1 MYKGNSIVT
10 DIHFIH
16 FELSFQTKA
25 HHLNVYLCYVRK
37 VQHWSWI
44 RDQKTNVTNIFR
56 QMLKSYTTHV
66 SVQIPV
72 NF

>member
-37 VQHWSWI
+37 VQPKVI
-44 RDQKTNVTNIFR
+44 Y
-56 QMLKSYTTHV
+56 YTTDLCHPYI
-66 SVQIPV
+66 IPGLGTKRPMWPTYSDKC
-72 NF
+72 